1 MDHGKAP
8 TITSEQNPGLLR
20 EGKPGRAWGLTS
32 LIPALGRWR
41 QMDLCAFEASLVY
54 RIVRQRNPVSKER
67 EELGGG
73 RVANPPGNWN
83 DRILTLMRSITKKC
97 LITPPTKAV
106 HCEMY

>member
-1 MDHGKAP
+1 
-8 TITSEQNPGLLR
+8 
-20 EGKPGRAWGLTS
+20 
-32 LIPALGRWR
+32 
-41 QMDLCAFEASLVY
+41 MDLSEFVASLVC
-54 RIVRQRNPVSKER
+54 RIVRQRNPHSKER

-73 RVANPPGNWN
+73 GVAKPPGNWN